1 MEKKIFSIVL
11 FDGENT
17 KTNTVTIDSLRKIID
32 NFIDNDGYCLCIT
45 KASSEAEKREIQKY
59 YKSQYY
65 FFNRKYKVDK
75 ITKEEFT
82 QVINK
87 LKEIK
92 NKSETLEEIETKFN
106 EYKKTLT
113 IIPPYNVSDK

>member
-11 FDGENT
+11 FDGENVN
-17 KTNTVTIDSLRKIID
+17 KKMVTIDSLRKIMED
-32 NFIDNDGYCLCIT
+32 FVDTNGHCLCIT
-45 KASSEAEKREIQKY
+45 RASIEAEKREIQKY
-59 YKSQYY
+59 YNSQYY
-65 FFNRKYKVDK
+65 FFNKRYKSNQ
-75 ITKEEFT
+75 ITEEEYI
-82 QVINK
+82 QAMNK

-92 NKSETLEEIETKFN
+92 KENETFEEIETKFN

>member
-45 KASSEAEKREIQKY
+45 KASGEAEKLEIQKY

-65 FFNRKYKVDK
+65 FFNRKYKADK

>member
-1 MEKKIFSIVL
+1 MENSLFRIVLTNGKTVTTKTVTTDSLHKIF
-11 FDGENT
+11 
-17 KTNTVTIDSLRKIID
+17 D
-32 NFIDNDGYCLCIT
+32 NFIRDKGYCLCIT
-45 KASSEAEKREIQKY
+45 SASVEDEKTKIQKY
-59 YKSQYY
+59 YNSQYY
-65 FFNRKYKVDK
+65 FFNKRYKLNQ

-92 NKSETLEEIETKFN
+92 NNNETFEEIETKFN

-113 IIPPYNVSDK
+113 IIPPYNVSE